1 MRLSRGLGIVLAAV
15 TAAIASAG
23 SASNAGP
30 QPPWNEKVD
39 PWVIAATS
47 AGPAEFL
54 VFLAKQADL
63 APAGRLPTK
72 AQKGRFVVERL
83 RETAARTQGPLL
95 AALGARNVDHRPYWV
110 ANMVW
115 VRGDRAL
122 VEELARRDDVA
133 HVYANPS
140 VKLHEPVEQGAPEFD
155 APAAVEW
162 GVAKVRAPE
171 VWAAGFNG
179 QGVVVGGQDTGYDW
193 NHPAIKGKYRGWNGV
208 TANHA
213 FSWHDAIH
221 SGGGVCGA
229 DSPQPCDDTNHG
241 THTMGTMV
249 GDDGAGNQV
258 GVAPGAKW
266 IGCRNMDQGNG
277 TPATYSECFQW
288 FLAPGTDP
296 AMAPDVINNSWGC
309 PPSEGCTD
317 PNALKTVVENTRA
330 AGIVVVVSAGN
341 SGSGCSSVSD
351 PPAIYQAS
359 FSVGAT
365 SNTATDTIAGFSS
378 RGPVTID
385 GSNRLKPNV
394 SAPGVGVR
402 SSIPGGGYAN
412 FSGTS
417 MAGPHVVGVVA
428 LLLSAQPAL
437 SGDVSAVEA
446 RLQSSAVPRT
456 TTETCGGI
464 PGTTIPNNTYGY
476 GRVDAYGAV
485 NPGFGFHAIPPCR
498 VVDTRSGPP
507 LSAGADRTL
516 PVTGVCLVPATAT
529 AVAGNLTVTQPTAAG
544 FLTLFPAGTTLPT
557 TSTINYSVGRTRAN
571 NGIFGLGFGGAL
583 VVHSG
588 QASGTTHLLLDVYGY
603 FE

>member
-1 MRLSRGLGIVLAAV
+1 MPFSRNVTLVVSAAMTV
-15 TAAIASAG
+15 TTAGAASV
-23 SASNAGP
+23 SNPPA
-30 QPPWNEKVD
+30 QPPWKHKVD
-39 PWVIAATS
+39 PWVLAAAG

-54 VFLAKQADL
+54 VFLSEQAEVVS
-63 APAGRLPTK
+63 AEHLPTK
-72 AQKGRFVVERL
+72 AQKGRFVVDRL

-95 AALGARNVDHRPYWV
+95 SALAARGVEHRPYWV

-115 VRGDRAL
+115 VRGGLAL
-122 VEELARRDDVA
+122 VEEMARRDDVS
-133 HVYANPS
+133 HVHANPR
-140 VKLHEPVEQGAPEFD
+140 VRFQAPVEQGAPEVGS
-155 APAAVEW
+155 PQTVEW

-171 VWAAGFNG
+171 VWASGFNG

-193 NHPAIKGKYRGWNGV
+193 NHPAIKGKYRGWDGV
-208 TANHA
+208 SADHT

-221 SGGGVCGA
+221 SGGGSCGA
-229 DSPQPCDDTNHG
+229 DSPQPCDDFGHG

-258 GVAPGAKW
+258 GVAPGARW

-288 FLAPGTDP
+288 FLAPGADP
-296 AMAPDVINNSWGC
+296 AKAPDVINNSWGC

-317 PNALKTVVENTRA
+317 PNVLKTVVENTRA

-365 SNTATDTIAGFSS
+365 SNTPTDTIASFSS

-402 SSIPGGGYAN
+402 SSVPGGGYSI

-428 LLLSAQPAL
+428 LLLSAQPSL
-437 SGDVSAVEA
+437 TGYVSAVES

-456 TTETCGGI
+456 TTQTCGGI
-464 PGTTIPNNTYGY
+464 PGSAIPNNTYGY
-476 GRVDAYGAV
+476 GRVDAYDAV
-485 NPGFGFHAIPPCR
+485 RNGFHAIPPCR
-498 VVDTRSGPP
+498 VVDTRSGSP
-507 LSAGADRTL
+507 LGAGTDRMLTIA
-516 PVTGVCLVPATAT
+516 GVCLVPSTAK
-529 AVAGNLTVTQPTAAG
+529 AVAVNLTVTEPTTAG
-544 FLTLFPAGTTLPT
+544 FVTLFPAGATLPA
-557 TSTINYSVGRTRAN
+557 TSSINYSVGQTRAN
-571 NGIFGLGFGGAL
+571 NGVFGLGTGGAL
-583 VVHSG
+583 VAHCG
-588 QASGTTHLLLDVYGY
+588 QVSGTAHVILDVYGY